1 MVDDTYDV
9 AIIGGGI
16 NGCGIARD
24 AAGRGLSVYLCEQ
37 ADLASGTSS
46 AATKLIHGGLRY
58 LEYLEFRLVR
68 EALMEREVLWRMAPH
83 IIRPLRFV
91 LPYHKGLRPAW
102 LLRLGLFLYDHLGGR
117 ELLPPTSTLNLTK
130 DVVGQA
136 LKPGQYSLG
145 FEYSDCWVDDAR
157 LVVLNA
163 RDAAD
168 RGAQIRT
175 RTKAVAAERQ
185 AGTWHLTTIDRR
197 SGGTAET
204 VHAKTLVNAAGPWV
218 GDVLAAA
225 KRRNAPASVR
235 LVQGSHIVV
244 PKLYAHDRCYIFQN
258 ADKRIIFAIP
268 YDDDFTLIGTTERD
282 YVGDPSDVRAT
293 AEEINYLCQAA
304 NQYFKTAIRPGRLFG
319 RIQASAPSTTTAQA
333 KRRQRPGTMYWN

>member
-1 MVDDTYDV
+1 MVAASPGT
-9 AIIGGGI
+9 
-16 NGCGIARD
+16 RL
-24 AAGRGLSVYLCEQ
+24 AAGISVYLCEQ

-117 ELLPPTSTLNLTK
+117 VLLPATSTLDLTT
-130 DVVGQA
+130 DVAGRP
-136 LKPGQYSLG
+136 LRPGQYSLG

-168 RGAQIRT
+168 RGATIRT
-175 RTKAVAAERQ
+175 RTKAVAANR
-185 AGTWHLTTIDRR
+185 GTDVWQLTTVDRR
-197 SGGTAET
+197 SGGSTQT
-204 VHAKTLVNAAGPWV
+204 VRARILVNAAGPWV
-218 GDVLAAA
+218 GDVLAAT
-225 KRRNAPASVR
+225 RQQNAPASIR

-244 PKLYAHDRCYIFQN
+244 PRLYTHDRCYIFQN
-258 ADKRIIFAIP
+258 PDKRIIFAIP
-268 YDDDFTLIGTTERD
+268 YEERFHPDRHDGKRLRRRSRRGQDLRRGHRLFVPGGEPIFQHDDYAGGGGLD
-282 YVGDPSDVRAT
+282 
-293 AEEINYLCQAA
+293 
-304 NQYFKTAIRPGRLFG
+304 LFG
-319 RIQASAPSTTTAQA
+319 RAAAL
-333 KRRQRPGTMYWN
+333 